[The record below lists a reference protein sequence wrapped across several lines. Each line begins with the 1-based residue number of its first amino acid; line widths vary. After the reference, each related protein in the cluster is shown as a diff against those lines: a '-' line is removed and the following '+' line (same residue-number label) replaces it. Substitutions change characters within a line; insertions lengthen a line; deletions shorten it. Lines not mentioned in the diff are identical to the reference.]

1 MYGLNADDYVDDYT
15 IFIPK
20 GLGQQV
26 VDAMVELLDQLGLP
40 AMLEKTDFGV
50 SLEIDARSS
59 QKPYR
64 SALCIGSMQNPYPHA
79 KIARDSDK
87 PPRKWEHAY
96 PDFLQT
102 VSSDAQHYCGML
114 VKEKHFERK
123 NVFTF

>member
-1 MYGLNADDYVDDYT
+1 MMRVAAAARLAVVLCST
-15 IFIPK
+15 SL
-20 GLGQQV
+20 GLGH
-26 VDAMVELLDQLGLP
+26 LLFILAFQ
-40 AMLEKTDFGV
+40 FHQ
-50 SLEIDARSS
+50 IDARSS

-114 VKEKHFERK
+114 VKEKHFETK